1 MINYFPVCLS
11 SCGEI
16 CVCTGEPEQHVP
28 LELPP
33 AGQLFLGKGF
43 FYFFFKF
50 LNHDL
55 NLECDGLT
63 RGNTAP
69 EHLLV
74 VFALLSLPFPVR
86 ACKRGRARVCVEGG
100 GGTSQKFPAGAAG
113 AWHAPM
119 LLVGYLGGGG
129 ITQTGVIGVS
139 QQEQLSLLPFL
150 WLFLRPS
157 LPPSPPSDAELS
169 VIPRGFVFGT
179 EGEEKG
185 CHCGMG
191 KEVPVGQESTISG

>member
-1 MINYFPVCLS
+1 MARPDAPCW
-11 SCGEI
+11 
-16 CVCTGEPEQHVP
+16 
-28 LELPP
+28 
-33 AGQLFLGKGF
+33 LF
-43 FYFFFKF
+43 
-50 LNHDL
+50 
-55 NLECDGLT
+55 
-63 RGNTAP
+63 R
-69 EHLLV
+69 
-74 VFALLSLPFPVR
+74 R
-86 ACKRGRARVCVEGG
+86 
-100 GGTSQKFPAGAAG
+100 
-113 AWHAPM
+113 
-119 LLVGYLGGGG
+119 GG

-191 KEVPVGQESTISG
+191 KEVPVGQESTSSG